1 MQDRRVEVRQAVG
14 RWGRAGQEIL
24 VRVVDEVEGTVA
36 GEQERVARAGRVRQ
50 FLQGLGQREFE
61 AADAEAAVQGGHG
74 VADRQVVEE
83 AVDGADAEGVAGRS
97 TRRTR
102 PGPGWGRG
110 VPPGRTARGDRPR
123 APDPTGDTGLWAP
136 PGRRDPGAR
145 RAGGLL
151 AIGAK
156 ELSLGQVWHGLF
168 EDSGTYGDVVV
179 AERLSRTVLGL
190 LAGAALGLA
199 GAVLQ
204 ALTRNPLADPGLLG
218 INAGA
223 SAAVVTAV
231 TFLGITSL
239 SGYVWFAF
247 FGAAAVGAL
256 VWFLGGS
263 RGATPVRLALAGTA
277 ISAALYGY
285 LQAVMIMDDAALGKM
300 RVLDGRFAVRGERI
314 DHPQVLPSPAGRHGP
329 GAGPVPAAQRHGH
342 GRRHRQGARRQ
353 PEPDAGAVHA
363 GRDRAVRG
371 GDRGLRADRVR
382 RADGSARRAVLHR
395 ARPALDPAVRGD
407 PVARAAAR
415 RRRHR
420 PDRGPAL
427 AELQVGIITAIL
439 GGPVFIYLVR
449 RRRTAQL

>member
-1 MQDRRVEVRQAVG
+1 MLVDSPPEQRAETAPAPPTRRAIRAFGLLLAV
-14 RWGRAGQEIL
+14 AIL
-24 VRVVDEVEGTVA
+24 VLVA
-36 GEQERVARAGRVRQ
+36 LA
-50 FLQGLGQREFE
+50 
-61 AADAEAAVQGGHG
+61 
-74 VADRQVVEE
+74 
-83 AVDGADAEGVAGRS
+83 S
-97 TRRTR
+97 I
-102 PGPGWGRG
+102 
-110 VPPGRTARGDRPR
+110 
-123 APDPTGDTGLWAP
+123 
-136 PGRRDPGAR
+136 
-145 RAGGLL
+145 

-300 RVLDGRFAVRGERI
+300 RFWTVGSLSAANDSTIR
-314 DHPQVLPSPAGRHGP
+314 QVLPFLLAGMVLALALSRPLNAMAMGDDTAKALGANLNRTRALSMLAATVLCGAATAACGPIVFVGLMVPHVVRSFTGPDLRWILPYAAILSPVLLLGADVIGRI
-329 GAGPVPAAQRHGH
+329 V
-342 GRRHRQGARRQ
+342 
-353 PEPDAGAVHA
+353 
-363 GRDRAVRG
+363 
-371 GDRGLRADRVR
+371 
-382 RADGSARRAVLHR
+382 
-395 ARPALDPAVRGD
+395 ARP
-407 PVARAAAR
+407 
-415 RRRHR
+415 
-420 PDRGPAL
+420 